1 MDLVFLSLILLAFVV
16 FFFILKRSKDRNLN
30 LPPGPPRLPIIGNL
44 HQMATGD
51 PLPHRALRD
60 LANQYGPLM
69 YLQLGEVT
77 TIVVSSPEYAKEVTT
92 THDLIFA
99 SRPHV
104 PAAKILSYNYTD
116 IAFAPYGPYWRQL
129 RKICVMEL
137 LSPKR
142 VQSFRPVREDEVS
155 NLINWIASKAG
166 SEINLTEKIF
176 ILMCTITSRAAFGNK
191 TKDIELFQ
199 VVIAEATKM
208 FAGSNIADMFPS
220 ITFLQS
226 VTGLK
231 AKIERMHQKTDR
243 ILTNIIDEHKV
254 RRASGKSQKV
264 EDLVDVLLNLQESGN
279 LESPMTGENV
289 KAVIMDVFSAG
300 TETSATT
307 VDWTM
312 SELMRNPKVM
322 KKAQAEV
329 REVFNRRGKV
339 DEAGLEEMQYLKLII
354 KETLRLRPSAPMLF
368 PRECAETCNI
378 NGYDIPAKANV
389 LVNVW
394 AMTRD
399 PKYWTEPD
407 SYIPE
412 RFLDSSIDFKGTNY
426 EYIPFGS
433 GRRMCPGM
441 TYASANIELPL
452 AMLLYHF
459 DWILPNGMKPEEMDM
474 TEGFGVTVRR
484 KQDLCLIPI
493 PYQPSPVE

>member
-137 LSPKR
+137 LSPKT
-142 VQSFRPVREDEVS
+142 SPVFP
-155 NLINWIASKAG
+155 
-166 SEINLTEKIF
+166 T
-176 ILMCTITSRAAFGNK
+176 TFGNK

>member
-1 MDLVFLSLILLAFVV
+1 MNPSSVSQLSTTFPMDLVFLSLILLAFVV

-289 KAVIMDVFSAG
+289 KAVIMVSVLFFFS
-300 TETSATT
+300 
-307 VDWTM
+307 
-312 SELMRNPKVM
+312 L
-322 KKAQAEV
+322 
-329 REVFNRRGKV
+329 
-339 DEAGLEEMQYLKLII
+339 L
-354 KETLRLRPSAPMLF
+354 LRLISFHA
-368 PRECAETCNI
+368 
-378 NGYDIPAKANV
+378 
-389 LVNVW
+389 
-394 AMTRD
+394 
-399 PKYWTEPD
+399 
-407 SYIPE
+407 
-412 RFLDSSIDFKGTNY
+412 
-426 EYIPFGS
+426 
-433 GRRMCPGM
+433 
-441 TYASANIELPL
+441 
-452 AMLLYHF
+452 
-459 DWILPNGMKPEEMDM
+459 
-474 TEGFGVTVRR
+474 
-484 KQDLCLIPI
+484 
-493 PYQPSPVE
+493 